1 MQKEELEQLKDLRAE
16 IRELQKKI
24 VYLQQKKI
32 GDASDKVQAS
42 RADFPYTQGSAMISG
57 FNEQAYQRQQEQ
69 INNNMLL
76 LVQRQRAAEKLERRI
91 TEYINTVTDSRLRR
105 IMQYRYVEGY
115 TWENIGKVMHCDRTT
130 AEKMVTRYL
139 RQ

>member
-16 IRELQKKI
+16 IRELEKKI

-42 RADFPYTQGSAMISG
+42 HKDFPYIQGSAMISG

-76 LVQRQRAAEKLERRI
+76 LVQRQRTAEKLERRI